1 MRFSTA
7 SYFHHSNQRGPLINW
22 FTYIFSILVK
32 ISPSYSNFSVEKTD
46 SPGYGTPGSQIF
58 GLNIRITQQI
68 LNQNRK
74 YFNALVSG
82 TGRFQL

>member
-46 SPGYGTPGSQIF
+46 SPGYDTPGSHVLADFLLTRRGMIPR
-58 GLNIRITQQI
+58 GD
-68 LNQNRK
+68 
-74 YFNALVSG
+74 
-82 TGRFQL
+82 